1 MWGFQG
7 AERGG
12 GVSLAWRRLGLL
24 GRKRRRRRV
33 GGFTGLGSGALRA
46 GFAGLDALVAE
57 EPSDGSEV
65 RHEDDDGIEQGLC
78 DASVRQAELGI
89 PDAGKP
95 PSLIPGAPPP
105 AGAASVLAS
114 DLRGPVPQP
123 LPAVGYLAL
132 TRGPWR
138 YTTVP
143 GLVEIA

>member
-1 MWGFQG
+1 MG
-7 AERGG
+7 A
-12 GVSLAWRRLGLL
+12 SYTF
-24 GRKRRRRRV
+24 K
-33 GGFTGLGSGALRA
+33 
-46 GFAGLDALVAE
+46 
-57 EPSDGSEV
+57 
-65 RHEDDDGIEQGLC
+65 
-78 DASVRQAELGI
+78 I

-114 DLRGPVPQP
+114 GLRGPAPQP
-123 LPAVGYLAL
+123 LPAAGYLAL